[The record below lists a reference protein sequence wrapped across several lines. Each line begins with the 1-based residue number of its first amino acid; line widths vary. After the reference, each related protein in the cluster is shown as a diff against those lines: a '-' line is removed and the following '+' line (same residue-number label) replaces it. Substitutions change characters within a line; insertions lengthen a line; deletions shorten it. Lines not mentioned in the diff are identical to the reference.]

1 MPEIFDAL
9 ESFESWF
16 DFSALQEKD
25 GHKQILNGERKSNL
39 ISSLHAIL
47 KPFLIRRTKAEV
59 ESSLPKKREYIL
71 YAPLSTTQKELYR
84 EILDGNGRN
93 YLERKV
99 IDRINSSGA
108 STPSGTRKRKAASGT
123 PTPNKSNRSSRM
135 STPSGSVRGRKAT
148 KRRSYKELDDDEFFR
163 RLDESNSEDAIE
175 EDQEEIERAKTI
187 AIAST
192 SYLFCSTWSTSC
204 GVAGAY

>member
-47 KPFLIRRTKAEV
+47 KPFLLRRTKAEV
-59 ESSLPKKREYIL
+59 ETSLPKKREYIL

-84 EILDGNGRN
+84 EILEGNSRN
-93 YLERKV
+93 YLEQKV
-99 IDRINSSGA
+99 IDRITSSGA
-108 STPSGTRKRKAASGT
+108 STPSGTKKRKAASGIS
-123 PTPNKSNRSSRM
+123 TPNKSNRSSRM
-135 STPSGSVRGRKAT
+135 STPAGSIRGRKAS
-148 KRRSYKELDDDEFFR
+148 KRRSYKELDDDEFFKQ
-163 RLDESNSEDAIE
+163 LDESESEDAIE
-175 EDQEEIERAKTI
+175 EDWEELERANTI
-187 AIAST
+187 ALAST
-192 SYLFCSTWSTSC
+192 STLSDSGSVSNTC
-204 GVAGAY
+204 